1 MIPRSRTFAFLFGFC
16 MLAACGDGVLADDAE
31 KQPGRWTPG
40 RAMKWHAE
48 QPWMVG
54 CNFIPSSAINQLEM
68 WQAETFDPKTI
79 DRELGWAASLGFN
92 SVRVFLHDILWR
104 EDAAGYFRRID
115 QYLEIAGRHGIGTM
129 FVLFDGCWDPHP
141 KPGPQRMPSPGVHNS
156 GWVQSPGA
164 DILGDA
170 VKTEGL
176 KDYVTAVISR
186 YKNDRRVQVWD
197 LFNEPDNP
205 NKMYRKTELK
215 EKDMAAARLVEKSF
229 AWAREVAPSQPL
241 TVCVWGDSPWDDVT
255 KLKKVQCLALEQ
267 SDIISFHGYDD
278 SNATELRIK
287 ELHSYGR
294 PLLCTEYLA
303 RGYKSTFEAILP
315 VLKRHRVAAYNWGL
329 VDGKTQTKYPWETWK
344 TPGKGDPMP
353 WHHEIFRTNGDPYSE
368 QEIRLLR
375 ELTGSRK

>member
-16 MLAACGDGVLADDAE
+16 MLAAFGDGVLADDAE
-31 KQPGRWTPG
+31 KQPGRWTPE
-40 RAMKWHAE
+40 RAMKWYAE

-205 NKMYRKTELK
+205 NKMYSKTELK
-215 EKDMAAARLVEKSF
+215 DKDMAAARLVGKSF

-241 TVCVWGDSPWDDVT
+241 TVCVWRDSPWDDVT
-255 KLKKVQCLALEQ
+255 KLNKVHRLALEQ
-267 SDIISFHGYDD
+267 SDVISFHGYND

-303 RGYKSTFEAILP
+303 RGDKSTFEAILP

-329 VDGKTQTKYPWETWK
+329 VEGKTQTKYPWGTWK

-368 QEIRLLR
+368 QEIRLIR

>member
-1 MIPRSRTFAFLFGFC
+1 
-16 MLAACGDGVLADDAE
+16 
-31 KQPGRWTPG
+31 
-40 RAMKWHAE
+40 
-48 QPWMVG
+48 
-54 CNFIPSSAINQLEM
+54 
-68 WQAETFDPKTI
+68 
-79 DRELGWAASLGFN
+79 
-92 SVRVFLHDILWR
+92 
-104 EDAAGYFRRID
+104 
-115 QYLEIAGRHGIGTM
+115 M
-129 FVLFDGCWDPHP
+129 FVLFDGCWDPQP

-176 KDYVTAVISR
+176 KGYVTAVISR

-205 NKMYRKTELK
+205 NKMYSKTELK
-215 EKDMAAARLVEKSF
+215 DKDMAAARLVGKSF
-229 AWAREVAPSQPL
+229 TWAREVAPSQPL
-241 TVCVWGDSPWDDVT
+241 TVCVWRDSPWDDVT
-255 KLKKVQCLALEQ
+255 KLNKVQRLALEQ
-267 SDIISFHGYDD
+267 SDVISFHGYDD

-287 ELHSYGR
+287 ELDSYGR

-368 QEIRLLR
+368 PEIRLLR